1 MKKLILLAFILVTT
15 LTNVFSQ
22 EGTVITA
29 FSKSY
34 ACEYRYQYDSA
45 VYILKSHYFADSYE
59 INLRMGWLS
68 YLAGKNDQSIVYYK
82 KAISLMPAAIEPLL
96 GYVYPLSAL
105 EKWDDVIRQ
114 YEAILKIEPSNYL
127 ANFRLGL
134 IYYNRKD
141 HLVAKKYLDK
151 ALNLFPFEYDVVHLS
166 AWNHLSMANYREAS
180 VLFNKALLIRPS
192 DLSSIEGLK
201 NIK

>member
-1 MKKLILLAFILVTT
+1 
-15 LTNVFSQ
+15 
-22 EGTVITA
+22 
-29 FSKSY
+29 
-34 ACEYRYQYDSA
+34 
-45 VYILKSHYFADSYE
+45 
-59 INLRMGWLS
+59 
-68 YLAGKNDQSIVYYK
+68 
-82 KAISLMPAAIEPLL
+82 MPAAIEPLL

-105 EKWDDVIRQ
+105 EKWDEVIKQ

-141 HLVAKKYLDK
+141 YLVSKKYLDK

-166 AWNHLSMANYREAS
+166 AWNHLSLANYREAK
-180 VLFNKALLIRPS
+180 VLFNKALMIRPN
-192 DLSSIEGLK
+192 DMSSLEGLK

>member
-1 MKKLILLAFILVTT
+1 MKKTFLILFLLVTVIT
-15 LTNVFSQ
+15 KSYSQ
-22 EGTVITA
+22 EGSIVTA

-45 VYILKSHYFADSYE
+45 IYVLKPNYTAENYE
-59 INLRMGWLS
+59 VNLRMGWLS
-68 YLAGKNDQSIVYYK
+68 YLAGKYDQSIMYYK
-82 KAISLMPAAIEPLL
+82 KAVSLMPAAIEPLL

-105 EKWDDVIRQ
+105 EKWDEVIKQ
-114 YEAILKIEPSNYL
+114 YQAMLKLDPANYI

-134 IYYNRKD
+134 IYFNRKD
-141 HLVAKKYLDK
+141 HLVSKKYLDK

-166 AWNHLSMANYREAS
+166 AWNHLSLANYREAK
-180 VLFNKALLIRPS
+180 VLFNKALMIRPN

>member
-1 MKKLILLAFILVTT
+1 MKKTFLILFLLVTVIT
-15 LTNVFSQ
+15 KSYSQ
-22 EGTVITA
+22 EGNIITA

-45 VYILKSHYFADSYE
+45 IYVLKPNYTAENYE
-59 INLRMGWLS
+59 VNLRMGWLS
-68 YLAGKNDQSIVYYK
+68 YLAGKYDQSIMYYK
-82 KAISLMPAAIEPLL
+82 KAVSLMPAAIEPLL

-105 EKWDDVIRQ
+105 EKWDDVIKQ
-114 YEAILKIEPSNYL
+114 YQAMLKLDPANYI

-134 IYYNRKD
+134 IYFNRKD
-141 HLVAKKYLDK
+141 HLVSKKYLDK

-166 AWNHLSMANYREAS
+166 AWNHLSLANYREAK
-180 VLFNKALLIRPS
+180 VLFNKALMIRPN